1 MKLFFKV
8 VFMSKLYLKKINLTG
23 YKNFSKST
31 TVELQENLNI
41 VFGPHGCGKSNLFS
55 AINWVLFDNKT
66 AKEVIDSIVFH
77 GNDVVQKTDF
87 AEVSLF
93 YGENS
98 EPSDEDIIITRRLER
113 NGNENFFLN
122 KIQLSDFESYKEKI
136 SNLHLSEV
144 CFLDDFDKDKKHRKA
159 LKIYSDIELRRQGKQ
174 AIVVLTRVKNIKKH
188 TTGGLIGI
196 TGNESLPKVV
206 CLNVFSEFQEGNK
219 L

>member
-41 VFGPHGCGKSNLFS
+41 VFGSHGYGKSNLFS

-98 EPSDEDIIITRRLER
+98 ESSDVDITITRRLER
-113 NGNENFFLN
+113 NGNESFFIN
-122 KIQLSDFESYKEKI
+122 NNQLSNFERFVEQ
-136 SNLHLSEV
+136 LSKL
-144 CFLDDFDKDKKHRKA
+144 CLPALCILDDFDKNKKHRKTS
-159 LKIYSDIELRRQGKQ
+159 KIYSDIEFLRQGYQ
-174 AIVVLTRVKNIKKH
+174 TVVVLMRNKNIRH
-188 TTGGLIGI
+188 LSTGGLIGI
-196 TGNESLPKVV
+196 TFYEGSSHPF
-206 CLNVFSEFQEGNK
+206 CLNIIS
-219 L
+219 

>member
-1 MKLFFKV
+1 
-8 VFMSKLYLKKINLTG
+8 MSKLYLKKINLAG

-55 AINWVLFDNKT
+55 AINWVLFDKKT

-113 NGNENFFLN
+113 NGNENFFINNNRLSN
-122 KIQLSDFESYKEKI
+122 FERFVEQLSKLCMPALCI
-136 SNLHLSEV
+136 
-144 CFLDDFDKDKKHRKA
+144 LDDFDKNKKHRKTS
-159 LKIYSDIELRRQGKQ
+159 KIYSEIAFRNQCEQTV
-174 AIVVLTRVKNIKKH
+174 VVLYRNKNIHKFSI
-188 TTGGLIGI
+188 GGLIGI
-196 TGNESLPKVV
+196 SH
-206 CLNVFSEFQEGNK
+206 CEGTIQTYCMNIV